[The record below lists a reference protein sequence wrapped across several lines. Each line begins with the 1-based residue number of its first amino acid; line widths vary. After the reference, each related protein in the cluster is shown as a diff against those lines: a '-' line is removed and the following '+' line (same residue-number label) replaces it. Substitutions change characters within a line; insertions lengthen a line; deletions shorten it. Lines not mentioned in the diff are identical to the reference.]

1 MEERISSTRAAA
13 LIGVKTQTL
22 AKWRCLGKGPRG
34 WIQVSAT
41 HVTYSISEV
50 EQFLSTC
57 AAATATPR
65 ERPDRCS
72 DDAPSR
78 V

>member
-1 MEERISSTRAAA
+1 MEERISSARAAA
-13 LIGVKTQTL
+13 LIGIKTQTL

-41 HVTYSISEV
+41 HVSYSLSEI
-50 EQFLSTC
+50 ERFLAAR

-65 ERPDRCS
+65 ERPGRCS
-72 DDAPSR
+72 DETPSR
-78 V
+78 I